1 MSTRRDAKAA
11 RTRDGATR
19 AAGRQVSAGKI
30 DQKRYLDMK
39 GQVDAI
45 SKAQAVIE
53 FELDGTILWA
63 NENFLGAVGYALDEI
78 QGQHH
83 RMFVDEAYGLSDE
96 YSEFW
101 AKLNRGEYETA
112 EYKRYGKGGKEIW
125 IQASYNPIL
134 DEQGKPRK
142 VVKFATDVT
151 AQKLAAADTAGQL
164 AAIGKAQAII
174 EFNMDG
180 TIRDANENF
189 LATVGYSI
197 DEIRGQHHRMFV
209 GEAYG
214 ASEEYREFWAK
225 LNRGE
230 YEAAEYKRYGKSG
243 KEIWIQASYNPIFD
257 LNGKPFKV
265 VKYATDVT
273 AQKLAAADTAGQ
285 LAAIGKAQ
293 AIIEFNMDG
302 TIRDANE
309 NFLATVGYSIDEI
322 RGQHHRMF
330 VGEAYGASEEYREFW
345 AKLNRGEYEAA
356 EYKRYG
362 KSGKEIWIQASY
374 NPIFDLNGKPF
385 KVVKYATDVTA
396 EVEAKNNLKVTM
408 DRVVS
413 IAEALASSA
422 SQLTGVSETM
432 AGTAEETSS
441 QAGVVSAAAT
451 QVNKNVETVAT
462 SAEEMAASVREIA
475 ESASNAAKVATE
487 AVRVADSTNA
497 NVTKLG
503 ESSQEI
509 GHVTKVIA
517 SIAEQTNLLA
527 LNATIEAARAGDAGR
542 GFAVVANEVK
552 ELAKETAKATED
564 IGRKIDTIRVDS
576 DGAVTAIGEIG
587 RIIAQINDIQTSIA
601 TSVEEQSTT
610 TGEIGRNVNEAA
622 SGTREIAENIDN
634 VAQAA
639 QGTSQGAQ
647 ETQSSAGELSRLAGE
662 LRELVDAYTV
672 A

>member
-230 YEAAEYKRYGKSG
+230 YEAAEYKRYGKG
-243 KEIWIQASYNPIFD
+243 
-257 LNGKPFKV
+257 
-265 VKYATDVT
+265 
-273 AQKLAAADTAGQ
+273 
-285 LAAIGKAQ
+285 
-293 AIIEFNMDG
+293 G
-302 TIRDANE
+302 T
-309 NFLATVGYSIDEI
+309 
-322 RGQHHRMF
+322 
-330 VGEAYGASEEYREFW
+330 
-345 AKLNRGEYEAA
+345 
-356 EYKRYG
+356 
-362 KSGKEIWIQASY
+362 EIWIQASY